1 MLLDITSLGGQIHKK
16 INSRL
21 IQAKKFGD
29 KNQKQLVEN
38 C

>member
-1 MLLDITSLGGQIHKK
+1 MLLDITFLDGQIHKR

-21 IQAKKFGD
+21 IQARIFGD
-29 KNQKQLVEN
+29 KNQKQLVES